1 MYKFQVARSVA
12 ASTDAERGD
21 RLSWTLIQIGL
32 STPQGE
38 RLILNDHSVQ
48 VRRYAAVGL
57 SRVMR
62 KVDSEK
68 ERLDKLCQHMKQV
81 EDTMYEC
88 DKATTV
94 CPVLNKGLPLSKRDF
109 RRLSTR
115 GTNCSLSITLD

>member
-1 MYKFQVARSVA
+1 LDLTDEDKVWSAAIREYKFQIARSVEA
-12 ASTDAERGD
+12 ATDAERGD
-21 RLSWTLIQIGL
+21 RLLWTLIQIGL
-32 STPQGE
+32 ATPQGE

-48 VRRYAAVGL
+48 VCQFAAVGL

-68 ERLDKLCQHMKQV
+68 ERLDNLCRQVKQV

-94 CPVLNKGLPLSKRDF
+94 CPVLNKGFDPLS
-109 RRLSTR
+109 LT
-115 GTNCSLSITLD
+115 

>member
-1 MYKFQVARSVA
+1 MDLTDEDKVWSAAIREYKFQVARSVA
-12 ASTDAERGD
+12 AQNDAERGD
-21 RLSWTLIQIGL
+21 RLLWTLIQIGL

-68 ERLDKLCQHMKQV
+68 ECLDNLSKHVKSV
-81 EDTMYEC
+81 EDTMFKC
-88 DKATTV
+88 NQATTV
-94 CPVLNKGLPLSKRDF
+94 SPA
-109 RRLSTR
+109 
-115 GTNCSLSITLD
+115 

>member
-1 MYKFQVARSVA
+1 LDLTDEDKVWAAAIREYKFQVARSVA

-21 RLSWTLIQIGL
+21 RLLWTLIQIGL

-68 ERLDKLCQHMKQV
+68 ERLDNLCKHVKQV
-81 EDTMYEC
+81 EEVMYEC

-94 CPVLNKGLPLSKRDF
+94 CPVLNKGFAFIK
-109 RRLSTR
+109 T
-115 GTNCSLSITLD
+115 

>member
-1 MYKFQVARSVA
+1 MARSVA
-12 ASTDAERGD
+12 SVTEAERGD
-21 RLSWTLIQIGL
+21 RLLWTLIQIGL

-38 RLILNDHSVQ
+38 QLILNDHSVQ

-68 ERLDKLCQHMKQV
+68 ERLDKLCQHVKQV
-81 EDTMYEC
+81 EEVMYEC

-94 CPVLNKGLPLSKRDF
+94 CPVLNKGF
-109 RRLSTR
+109 AFIET
-115 GTNCSLSITLD
+115 

>member
-1 MYKFQVARSVA
+1 MDLTDEDKVWAVAIREYKFQVARSVT

-21 RLSWTLIQIGL
+21 RLLWTLIQIGL

-62 KVDSEK
+62 KVESEK
-68 ERLDKLCQHMKQV
+68 ERLDKLCQHVKQV
-81 EDTMYEC
+81 EEVMYEC

-94 CPVLNKGLPLSKRDF
+94 CPVLNKGFNL
-109 RRLSTR
+109 
-115 GTNCSLSITLD
+115 